1 MPYSSIAGE
10 HIVINQGSYPTKVR
24 TKVLTENLRTYTY
37 LCMGCWEG
45 CI

>member
-10 HIVINQGSYPTKVR
+10 HIVINQGSYPTKV
-24 TKVLTENLRTYTY
+24 LTENPINYTY